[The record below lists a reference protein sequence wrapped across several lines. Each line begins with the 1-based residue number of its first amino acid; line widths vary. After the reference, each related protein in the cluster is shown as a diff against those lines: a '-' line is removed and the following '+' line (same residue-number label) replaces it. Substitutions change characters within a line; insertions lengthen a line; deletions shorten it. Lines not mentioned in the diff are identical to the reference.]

1 MKPRIITLVA
11 ILLAC
16 SYFTVMAQTETVE
29 TLRTDNTATPGTA
42 DTVALSKENGE
53 AAGAAL
59 AKLYSQFKSDG
70 KLDMTNPANI
80 TNTVTLASNVKDLA
94 KTKDVSSF
102 VSGLISGSKNL
113 INDSNV
119 SSVLSALESIS
130 KLDLKSI
137 GGGSVKAAASGLL
150 SKLGAK
156 TNTDASGDSV
166 EASGILANLFGK
178 LK

>member
-1 MKPRIITLVA
+1 MKPCIITLIA
-11 ILLAC
+11 MLLAC
-16 SYFTVMAQTETVE
+16 PCFTVMAQTETVK
-29 TLRTDNTATPGTA
+29 TLGADNTATPGAA
-42 DTVALSKENGE
+42 DAVALSKENGE

-59 AKLYSQFKSDG
+59 AKLYSKFKEDG

-80 TNTVTLASNVKDLA
+80 ANTVTLASNVKDLA

-156 TNTDASGDSV
+156 TKTDAGGDSA
-166 EASGILANLFGK
+166 EASGILAKLFSK

>member
-1 MKPRIITLVA
+1 MMKPFLVTLVA
-11 ILLAC
+11 MIFASPC
-16 SYFTVMAQTETVE
+16 VTVMAQTESIG
-29 TLRTDNTATPGTA
+29 TLGTTETATLNT
-42 DTVALSKENGE
+42 KNGE
-53 AAGAAL
+53 SAGAAL
-59 AKLYSQFKSDG
+59 ANLYSQFKKDG

-80 TNTVTLASNVKDLA
+80 TNTVTLASNVKDLS

-102 VSGLISGSKNL
+102 VNGLISGSKNL

-137 GGGSVKAAASGLL
+137 GGDSVKAAASGLL
-150 SKLGAK
+150 SKFGAK
-156 TNTDASGDSV
+156 TNTDAGGDSV